1 MGVFDLER
9 LAQFVTSRMGPLLVE
24 HQRCSRTRSPLSK
37 CSHCIDI
44 CPENA
49 LSFGAEGI
57 EIADNCL
64 QCGLCAGVCPTGALG
79 IQEPTQLALLEK
91 IRSLNTQ
98 GVTIAIGCRR
108 QPELNPKGLSVPCL
122 GSLSREFLLVLEQSS
137 HPVYFVLSEEKCAE
151 CQVTGGG
158 DHCLKQLAE
167 VGRVIDSLGLKGGAI
182 SLVPEAPPIKI
193 PKKKEDTDPS
203 RRAFFRSIFSG
214 AKQMPKAMVLSML
227 DDETTEEESS
237 IKAVSGVEADRQRLL
252 RRGFEQVK
260 ESMEELDL
268 LQRPVLQSTCH
279 FCRACTILCP
289 LGALKCS
296 DDYRLTLDTG
306 KCTGCGLCIEICLH
320 QSLALGPGKIAQ
332 LYQAEPELLAQGVK
346 GRCQSCG
353 QEMVTS
359 EENEFCFICAKRAA
373 MMAN

>member
-64 QCGLCAGVCPTGALG
+64 ECGLCAGVCPTGALG

-122 GSLSREFLLVLEQSS
+122 GCLSREFLLVLEQAS
-137 HPVYFVLSEEKCAE
+137 HPVYFVLAEEKCAE
-151 CQVTGGG
+151 CPVTGGRE
-158 DHCLKQLAE
+158 HCLNRLTE
-167 VGRVIDSLGLKGGAI
+167 VGQIIATLGLKGGAI
-182 SLVPEAPPIKI
+182 RLVPEAPPIKI

-214 AKQMPKAMVLSML
+214 AKQVPKAMVQSIL
-227 DDETTEEESS
+227 DDEPAEDAGS
-237 IKAVSGVEADRQRLL
+237 IKAVSGVEVDRQRLL
-252 RRGFEQVK
+252 RKGLEPLK
-260 ESMEELDL
+260 ESMGELDL

-306 KCTGCGLCIEICLH
+306 KCTGCGLCTDICLH